1 MRTMLAIFATSMM
14 FHQTAYAHEFKAGSI
29 KIEHPWARPSA
40 TENGA
45 AYLELENGGTEADR
59 LTGASAAI
67 AGAVELHVTSI
78 DAQGVATMRPVEAI
92 DLPAGGRARLSP
104 GGLHLMLLG
113 LTQPL
118 EDGQRFPLTL
128 TFERAGTATVDVEI
142 ERQPEHGSSSSHHA
156 PTPAN

>member
-1 MRTMLAIFATSMM
+1 MRTVLALFATFMTL
-14 FHQTAYAHEFKAGSI
+14 HQMADAHEFKAGSI
-29 KIEHPWARPSA
+29 TIEHPWARPSA

-45 AYLELENGGTEADR
+45 AYFELVNSGTETDR
-59 LTGASAAI
+59 LIGASAAI
-67 AGAVELHVTSI
+67 ASTAELHVTSI
-78 DAQGVATMRPVEAI
+78 DAQGVATMRPVQAI

-128 TFERAGTATVDVEI
+128 TFEHAGTATVDVEV
-142 ERQPEHGSSSSHHA
+142 ERQPEHGSSSHHA
-156 PTPAN
+156 PAPAN

>member
-1 MRTMLAIFATSMM
+1 MLAIFATFMTL
-14 FHQTAYAHEFKAGSI
+14 HQTAGAHEFKAGSI
-29 KIEHPWARPSA
+29 TIEHPWARPSA

-45 AYLELENGGTEADR
+45 AYFELVNGGTEADR
-59 LTGASAAI
+59 LIGASAAI

-78 DAQGVATMRPVEAI
+78 DAQGVATMRPVQAV

-118 EDGQRFPLTL
+118 EEGQSFPLTL
-128 TFERAGTATVDVEI
+128 TFEHAGAATVDVEV

-156 PTPAN
+156 PAPAN